1 MKKYHTA
8 FLFLFL
14 GILLFIVSAVVGSSI
29 TANRILEEPAFFCIP
44 LGYLS
49 LTLAGVSA
57 VYAFFRKKNKEENN

>member
-1 MKKYHTA
+1 MKKYRTA

-29 TANRILEEPAFFCIP
+29 TTNGILEEPAFFCIP

-49 LTLAGVSA
+49 LALAGGSA
-57 VYAFFRKKNKEENN
+57 VYSFFRKKNKEENN